1 MKKYLIERHIP
12 GVGSLNSE
20 QYRKAAEQSNKALAE
35 LGPENIVWDRSMV
48 SQDHTFCIYYAKNEA
63 VILKHAELSG
73 FPANRITELSGVLT
87 PAGIEPE
94 PKSKKSV
101 A

>member
-12 GVGSLNSE
+12 GVGSLDSD
-20 QYRKAAEQSNKALAE
+20 QYKKAAEQSNKALAQ
-35 LGPENIVWDRSMV
+35 LGPENILWDRSMV
-48 SQDHTFCIYYAKNEA
+48 SADHTFCIYYAKDES
-63 VILKHAELSG
+63 VIRKHAELSG

-87 PAGIEPE
+87 PEGIEPQVAT
-94 PKSKKSV
+94 KKSV